1 MTARFYAALALAC
14 AAFIPQAAAAR
25 GHHHYGVTRARMARA
40 GHLYRHRPDLHI
52 RALHRHGRNRHASHA
67 RAPAGRSVG
76 DPRPRQWC
84 GWWMRHYLHV
94 ADRNGNRAI
103 WWAGYGTRASG
114 PGKRILGVKAHHV
127 YLVLAVVGP
136 GRVLAISGND
146 SGRCAFACARHAVLS
161 PGGGSMGRRMPSCHD
176 VLDRCLHALRLLH
189 TGGCKPLVW
198 MDVENVNGS

>member
-14 AAFIPQAAAAR
+14 ALFIPHAAEAR
-25 GHHHYGVTRARMARA
+25 GHHHRHGWHHHAHHHFHRGHRGHLGPVRLRRRARRN
-40 GHLYRHRPDLHI
+40 GPV
-52 RALHRHGRNRHASHA
+52 GR
-67 RAPAGRSVG
+67 G
-76 DPRPRQWC
+76 DPRPSQWC

-114 PGKRILGVKAHHV
+114 PGKRILGVQAHHV

-146 SGRCAFACARHAVLS
+146 SGAVRVRVRSTRGTLAW
-161 PGGGSMGRRMPSCHD
+161 RRIDEPAYA
-176 VLDRCLHALRLLH
+176 AL
-189 TGGCKPLVW
+189 P
-198 MDVENVNGS
+198 